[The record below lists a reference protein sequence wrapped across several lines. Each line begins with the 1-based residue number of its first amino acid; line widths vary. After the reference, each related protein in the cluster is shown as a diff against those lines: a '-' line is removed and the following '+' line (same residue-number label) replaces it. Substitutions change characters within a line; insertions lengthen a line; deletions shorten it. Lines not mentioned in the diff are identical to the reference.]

1 MKHILYLLLVL
12 PALLFSQQ
20 KVSGSILELQNN
32 KEVPLPFANVFWLN
46 SQVGTVTDIDGNFSI
61 EFSAQY
67 SKLVVS
73 YVGYTTDTITVTNP
87 NTTIRHLL
95 RSKGTLDEVVLTSRI
110 KATSRS
116 YLGAENVINISSA
129 ELLKAACCN
138 LSESFETN
146 PSIDVNFADAI
157 TGVRQ
162 IRLLGLTSPYTVI
175 TTENIPSVR
184 GASQAYGLSFI
195 PGTWVESIQITK
207 GAGSVVNS
215 FESIAGQINAE
226 LVKPSTDN
234 KIFVNAFG
242 ALGGRQEL
250 NVHLNTKLTDT
261 WSTGVYLHGNTR
273 DKKNDRNEDGFLDNP
288 LAKQIN
294 FMNRWQYAN
303 PKTGFVSFITLNYL
317 KDDKQV
323 GQTGFVPNRD
333 RGTTNFWGGE
343 VDTQRAGFTAKLG
356 YVTPSTPYQSIG
368 IQVAGNR
375 HEQNSYFGLREYNIQ
390 HDSGYV
396 SGIFNSIIGD
406 SRHTF
411 KTGITATYDDY
422 KELVESTNYN
432 RTEQSLGAFFEYSF
446 DDLEN
451 FTMTTGL
458 RVDTHNLLG
467 TFVTPRF
474 HARYTPWNKGALRA
488 SFGRG
493 KRSATIFTE
502 NQSLFATSRA
512 ISITD
517 NGGPIYGLDPEIAW
531 NYGVSFLQGFT
542 VFDRKAELSMDFYR
556 TDFQNQ
562 VVVDW
567 EDPQAIS
574 FYDLEGK
581 SIANSFQLELNY
593 DFAESLTLRTAYK
606 YFDIATDYKKGT
618 LQKPLQPKNRFFA
631 NLSYETFAKDNGA
644 QWKVDLTFNSIG
656 KQRLP
661 DTSSNP
667 IQYQLPAFSKPF
679 QLLNSQITK
688 VFSEKF
694 EIYFGG
700 ENITNVQ
707 QKNPILASDSPF
719 GEYFDTTIVYAP
731 VFGRMLYA
739 GLRFKIK

>member
-1 MKHILYLLLVL
+1 MKHILLLLL
-12 PALLFSQQ
+12 TIPALVFSQQ

-32 KEVPLPFANVFWLN
+32 KEVPLPFANVFWLD

-61 EFSAQY
+61 EY
-67 SKLVVS
+67 SSEHTKLVIS
-73 YVGYTTDTITVTNP
+73 YVGYTTDTISVTNS
-87 NTTIRHLL
+87 NTFVKHVL
-95 RSKGTLDEVVLTSRI
+95 KPKATLDEVILTSRI
-110 KATSRS
+110 KATSKS
-116 YLGAENVINISSA
+116 YLKSENVINISSA

-162 IRLLGLTSPYTVI
+162 IRMLGLTTPYTVI

-226 LVKPSTDN
+226 LVKPATDS
-234 KIFVNAFG
+234 KLFVNAFG

-250 NVHLNTKLTDT
+250 NLHLNTKITDT
-261 WSTGVYLHGNTR
+261 WSTGVYLHGNAR
-273 DKKNDRNEDGFLDNP
+273 DKKNDRNKDGFLDNP
-288 LAKQIN
+288 LAKQLN

-303 PKTGFVSFITLNYL
+303 PKTGVVSFISLNYL

-323 GQTGFVPNRD
+323 GQTEFVPQRD
-333 RGTTNFWGGE
+333 FGTTNFWGGE
-343 VDTQRAGFTAKLG
+343 IDTQRAGFTAKLG
-356 YVTPSTPYQSIG
+356 YVTPSAPYQSIG
-368 IQVAGNR
+368 LQVAGNR
-375 HEQNSYFGLREYNIQ
+375 HEQNSYFGLREYNIL

-396 SGIFNSIIGD
+396 SGVFNSIIGD

-422 KELVESTNYN
+422 KELVETTSYD
-432 RTEQSLGAFFEYSF
+432 RTEQSIGAFFEYSF

-451 FTMTTGL
+451 FTMTSGL
-458 RVDTHNLLG
+458 RVDSHNLLG

-474 HARYTPWNKGALRA
+474 HARYTPWNKAALRA

-542 VFDRKAELSMDFYR
+542 VFGRKAEVSVDFYR

-567 EDPQAIS
+567 EDPNQIR
-574 FYDLEGK
+574 FYNAQNATTASSLQID
-581 SIANSFQLELNY
+581 LNY
-593 DFAESLTLRTAYK
+593 AILERLDFKTTYK
-606 YFDIATDYKKGT
+606 YYDVQTRYATGKLT
-618 LQKPLQPKNRFFA
+618 RPLTPEHRFFA
-631 NLSYETFAKDNGA
+631 NLSYQTQPYKQQ
-644 QWKVDLTFNSIG
+644 QWKFDATYNWLSSQRFSNTQSNSAPY
-656 KQRLP
+656 RLP
-661 DTSSNP
+661 QNSPSLGT
-667 IQYQLPAFSKPF
+667 
-679 QLLNSQITK
+679 LNTQVTR
-688 VFSEKF
+688 VFSAKF
-694 EIYFGG
+694 EIYLGA
-700 ENITNVQ
+700 ENITDQ
-707 QKNPILASDSPF
+707 RQDNPILDAQNPF
-719 GEYFDTTIVYAP
+719 GSNFDTTFVYGP
-731 VFGRMLYA
+731 IFGSNYYA
-739 GLRFKIK
+739 GLRYNIN

>member
-1 MKHILYLLLVL
+1 MKHILLLLL
-12 PALLFSQQ
+12 TIPALVFSQQ

-61 EFSAQY
+61 EY
-67 SKLVVS
+67 SSEHTKLVIS
-73 YVGYTTDTITVTNP
+73 YVGYTTDTISVTNP
-87 NTTIRHLL
+87 NTFVKHVL
-95 RSKGTLDEVVLTSRI
+95 KPKATLDEVILTSRI
-110 KATSRS
+110 KATSKS
-116 YLGAENVINISSA
+116 YLKSENVINISSA

-162 IRLLGLTSPYTVI
+162 IRMLGLTTPYTVI

-226 LVKPSTDN
+226 LVKPATDS
-234 KIFVNAFG
+234 KLFVNAFG

-250 NVHLNTKLTDT
+250 NLHLNTKITDT
-261 WSTGVYLHGNTR
+261 WSTGVYLHGNAR
-273 DKKNDRNEDGFLDNP
+273 DKKNDRNKDGFLDNP
-288 LAKQIN
+288 LAKQLN

-303 PKTGFVSFITLNYL
+303 PKTGVVSFISLNYL

-323 GQTGFVPNRD
+323 GQTEFVPQRD
-333 RGTTNFWGGE
+333 VGTTNFWGGE
-343 VDTQRAGFTAKLG
+343 IDTQRAGFTAKLG
-356 YVTPSTPYQSIG
+356 YVTPSAPYQSIG
-368 IQVAGNR
+368 LQVAGSR
-375 HEQNSYFGLREYNIQ
+375 HEQNSYFGLREYNIL

-396 SGIFNSIIGD
+396 SGVFNSIIGD

-422 KELVESTNYN
+422 KELVETTSYD
-432 RTEQSLGAFFEYSF
+432 RTEQSIGAFFEYSF

-451 FTMTTGL
+451 FTMTSGL
-458 RVDTHNLLG
+458 RVDSHNLLG

-474 HARYTPWNKGALRA
+474 HARYTPWNKAALRA

-542 VFDRKAELSMDFYR
+542 VFGRKAEVSVDFYR

-567 EDPQAIS
+567 EDPNQIR
-574 FYDLEGK
+574 FYNAQNATTASSLQID
-581 SIANSFQLELNY
+581 LNY
-593 DFAESLTLRTAYK
+593 AILERLDFKTTYK
-606 YFDIATDYKKGT
+606 YYDVQTRYATGKLT
-618 LQKPLQPKNRFFA
+618 RPLTPEHRFFA
-631 NLSYETFAKDNGA
+631 NLSYQTQPYKQQ
-644 QWKVDLTFNSIG
+644 QWKFDATYNWLSSQRFSNTQSNSAPY
-656 KQRLP
+656 RLP
-661 DTSSNP
+661 QNSPSLGT
-667 IQYQLPAFSKPF
+667 
-679 QLLNSQITK
+679 LNTQVTR
-688 VFSEKF
+688 VFSAKF
-694 EIYFGG
+694 EIYLGA
-700 ENITNVQ
+700 ENITDQ
-707 QKNPILASDSPF
+707 SQDNPILDAQNPF
-719 GEYFDTTIVYAP
+719 GSNFDTTFVYGP
-731 VFGRMLYA
+731 IFGSNYYA
-739 GLRFKIK
+739 GLRYNIN

>member
-1 MKHILYLLLVL
+1 M
-12 PALLFSQQ
+12 
-20 KVSGSILELQNN
+20 
-32 KEVPLPFANVFWLN
+32 
-46 SQVGTVTDIDGNFSI
+46 
-61 EFSAQY
+61 
-67 SKLVVS
+67 S
-73 YVGYTTDTITVTNP
+73 YVGYTTDTISVTNP
-87 NTTIRHLL
+87 NTFVKHVL
-95 RSKGTLDEVVLTSRI
+95 KPKATLDEVILTSRI

-116 YLGAENVINISSA
+116 YLKSENVINISSA

-162 IRLLGLTSPYTVI
+162 IRMLGLTTPYTVI
-175 TTENIPSVR
+175 TSENIPSVR

-226 LVKPSTDN
+226 LVKPATDN
-234 KIFVNAFG
+234 RIFINAFG

-250 NVHLNTKLTDT
+250 NLHLNTKITDT
-261 WSTGVYLHGNTR
+261 WSTGVYLHGNAR
-273 DKKNDRNEDGFLDNP
+273 DKKNDRNKDGFLDNP
-288 LAKQIN
+288 LAKQLN

-303 PKTGFVSFITLNYL
+303 PNTGVVSFISLNYL

-323 GQTGFVPNRD
+323 GQTEFVPQRD
-333 RGTTNFWGGE
+333 VGTTNFWGGE
-343 VDTQRAGFTAKLG
+343 IDTQRAGFTAKLG
-356 YVTPSTPYQSIG
+356 YVTPSAPYKSIG
-368 IQVAGNR
+368 LQVAGNR
-375 HEQNSYFGLREYNIQ
+375 HEQNSYFGLREYNIL

-422 KELVESTNYN
+422 KELVETTSYD
-432 RTEQSLGAFFEYSF
+432 RTEQSIGAFFEYCF

-451 FTMTTGL
+451 FTMTSGL
-458 RVDTHNLLG
+458 RVDSHNLLG

-474 HARYTPWNKGALRA
+474 HARYTPWDKAAIKA

-502 NQSLFATSRA
+502 NQSLFATSRDLF
-512 ISITD
+512 ILD

-542 VFDRKAELSMDFYR
+542 VFNRKAEVSVDFYR

-567 EDPQAIS
+567 EDPNQIR
-574 FYDLEGK
+574 FYNAQNATT
-581 SIANSFQLELNY
+581 ANSLQIDLSYAILERL
-593 DFAESLTLRTAYK
+593 DFKTTYK
-606 YFDIATDYKKGT
+606 YYDVQTRYATGKLT
-618 LQKPLQPKNRFFA
+618 RPLTPEHRFFA
-631 NLSYETFAKDNGA
+631 NLSYQTQPYKQR
-644 QWKVDLTFNSIG
+644 QWKFDATYNWLSSQRFPNTQSNSAPY
-656 KQRLP
+656 RLP
-661 DTSSNP
+661 QNSPSLGT
-667 IQYQLPAFSKPF
+667 
-679 QLLNSQITK
+679 LNTQVTR
-688 VFSEKF
+688 VFSAKF
-694 EIYFGG
+694 EIYLGA
-700 ENITNVQ
+700 ENITDQ
-707 QKNPILASDSPF
+707 RQDNPILDAQNPF
-719 GEYFDTTIVYAP
+719 GSNFDTTFVYGP
-731 VFGRMLYA
+731 IFGSNYYA
-739 GLRFKIK
+739 GLRYNMN

>member
-1 MKHILYLLLVL
+1 MKHILLLLL
-12 PALLFSQQ
+12 TIPALVFSQQ

-61 EFSAQY
+61 EY
-67 SKLVVS
+67 SSEHTKLVIS
-73 YVGYTTDTITVTNP
+73 YVGYTTDTISVTNP
-87 NTTIRHLL
+87 NTFVKHVL
-95 RSKGTLDEVVLTSRI
+95 KPKATLDEVILTSRI
-110 KATSRS
+110 KATSKS
-116 YLGAENVINISSA
+116 YLKSENVINISSA

-162 IRLLGLTSPYTVI
+162 IRMLGLTTPYTVI

-226 LVKPSTDN
+226 LVKPATDS
-234 KIFVNAFG
+234 KLFVNAFG

-250 NVHLNTKLTDT
+250 NLHLNTKITDT

-273 DKKNDRNEDGFLDNP
+273 DKKNDRNKDGFLDNP
-288 LAKQIN
+288 LAKQLN

-303 PKTGFVSFITLNYL
+303 PKTGVVSFISLNYL

-323 GQTGFVPNRD
+323 GQTEFVPQRD
-333 RGTTNFWGGE
+333 VGTTNFWGGE
-343 VDTQRAGFTAKLG
+343 IDTQRAGFIAKLG
-356 YVTPSTPYQSIG
+356 YVTPSAPYQSIG
-368 IQVAGNR
+368 LQVAGNR
-375 HEQNSYFGLREYNIQ
+375 HEQNSYFGLREYNIL

-411 KTGITATYDDY
+411 KTGITAAYDDY

-451 FTMTTGL
+451 FTMTSGL

-474 HARYTPWNKGALRA
+474 HARYTPWNKAALRA

-531 NYGVSFLQGFT
+531 NYGLSFLQGFT
-542 VFDRKAELSMDFYR
+542 VFDRKAEVSVDFYR

-567 EDPQAIS
+567 EDPNQIR
-574 FYDLEGK
+574 FYNAQNATTASSLQID
-581 SIANSFQLELNY
+581 LNY
-593 DFAESLTLRTAYK
+593 AILERLDFKTTYK
-606 YFDIATDYKKGT
+606 YYDVQTRYATGKLT
-618 LQKPLQPKNRFFA
+618 RPLTPEHRFFA
-631 NLSYETFAKDNGA
+631 NLSYQTQPYKQQ
-644 QWKVDLTFNSIG
+644 QWKFDATYNWLSSQRFPNTQSNSAPY
-656 KQRLP
+656 RLP
-661 DTSSNP
+661 QNSPSLGT
-667 IQYQLPAFSKPF
+667 
-679 QLLNSQITK
+679 LNTQVTR
-688 VFSEKF
+688 VFSAKF
-694 EIYFGG
+694 EIYLGA
-700 ENITNVQ
+700 ENITDQ
-707 QKNPILASDSPF
+707 SQDNPILDAQNPF
-719 GEYFDTTIVYAP
+719 GSNFDTTFVYGP
-731 VFGRMLYA
+731 IFGSNYYA
-739 GLRFKIK
+739 GLRYNIN

>member
-1 MKHILYLLLVL
+1 MKHILLLLL
-12 PALLFSQQ
+12 TIPALVFSQQ

-32 KEVPLPFANVFWLN
+32 KEVPLPFANVFWLD

-61 EFSAQY
+61 EY
-67 SKLVVS
+67 SSEHTKLVIS
-73 YVGYTTDTITVTNP
+73 YVGYTTDTISVTNS
-87 NTTIRHLL
+87 NTFVKHVL
-95 RSKGTLDEVVLTSRI
+95 KPKATLDEVILTSRI
-110 KATSRS
+110 KATSKS
-116 YLGAENVINISSA
+116 YLKSENVINISSA

-162 IRLLGLTSPYTVI
+162 IRMLGLTTPYTVI

-226 LVKPSTDN
+226 LVKPATDS
-234 KIFVNAFG
+234 KLFVNAFG

-250 NVHLNTKLTDT
+250 NLHLNTKITDT
-261 WSTGVYLHGNTR
+261 WSTGVYLHGNAR
-273 DKKNDRNEDGFLDNP
+273 DKKNDRNKDGFLDNP
-288 LAKQIN
+288 LAKQLN

-303 PKTGFVSFITLNYL
+303 PKTGVVSFISLNYL

-323 GQTGFVPNRD
+323 GQTEFVPQRD
-333 RGTTNFWGGE
+333 VGTTNFWGGE
-343 VDTQRAGFTAKLG
+343 IDTQRAGFTAKLG
-356 YVTPSTPYQSIG
+356 YVTPSAPYQSIG
-368 IQVAGNR
+368 LQVAGNR
-375 HEQNSYFGLREYNIQ
+375 HEQNSYFGLREYNIL

-396 SGIFNSIIGD
+396 SGVFNSIIGD

-422 KELVESTNYN
+422 KELVETTSYD
-432 RTEQSLGAFFEYSF
+432 RTEQSIGAFFEYSF

-451 FTMTTGL
+451 FTMTSGL
-458 RVDTHNLLG
+458 RVDSHNLLG

-474 HARYTPWNKGALRA
+474 HARYTPWNKAALRA

-542 VFDRKAELSMDFYR
+542 VFGRKAEVSVDFYR

-567 EDPQAIS
+567 EDPNQIR
-574 FYDLEGK
+574 FYNAQNATTASSLQID
-581 SIANSFQLELNY
+581 LNY
-593 DFAESLTLRTAYK
+593 AILERLDFKTTYK
-606 YFDIATDYKKGT
+606 YYDVQTRYATGKLT
-618 LQKPLQPKNRFFA
+618 RPLTPEHRFFA
-631 NLSYETFAKDNGA
+631 NLSYQTQPYKQQ
-644 QWKVDLTFNSIG
+644 QWKFDATYNWLSSQRFSNTQSNSAPY
-656 KQRLP
+656 RLP
-661 DTSSNP
+661 QNSPSLGT
-667 IQYQLPAFSKPF
+667 
-679 QLLNSQITK
+679 LNTQVTR
-688 VFSEKF
+688 VFSAKF
-694 EIYFGG
+694 EIYLGA
-700 ENITNVQ
+700 ENITDQ
-707 QKNPILASDSPF
+707 RQDNPILDAQNPF
-719 GEYFDTTIVYAP
+719 GSNFDTTFVYGP
-731 VFGRMLYA
+731 IFGSNYYA
-739 GLRFKIK
+739 GLRYNIN

>member
-1 MKHILYLLLVL
+1 MKHILLLLL
-12 PALLFSQQ
+12 TIPALVFSQQ

-32 KEVPLPFANVFWLN
+32 KEVPLPFANVFWLD

-61 EFSAQY
+61 EY
-67 SKLVVS
+67 SSEHTKLVIS
-73 YVGYTTDTITVTNP
+73 YVGYTTDTISVTNS
-87 NTTIRHLL
+87 NTFVKHVL
-95 RSKGTLDEVVLTSRI
+95 KPKATLDEVILTSRI
-110 KATSRS
+110 KATSKS
-116 YLGAENVINISSA
+116 YLKSENVINISSA

-162 IRLLGLTSPYTVI
+162 IRMLGLTTPYTVI

-226 LVKPSTDN
+226 LVKPATDS
-234 KIFVNAFG
+234 KLFVNAFG

-250 NVHLNTKLTDT
+250 NLHLNTKITDT
-261 WSTGVYLHGNTR
+261 WSTGVYLHGNAR
-273 DKKNDRNEDGFLDNP
+273 DKKNDRNKDGFLDNP
-288 LAKQIN
+288 LAKQLN

-303 PKTGFVSFITLNYL
+303 PKTGVVSFISLNYL

-323 GQTGFVPNRD
+323 GQTEFVPQRD
-333 RGTTNFWGGE
+333 VGTTNFWGGE
-343 VDTQRAGFTAKLG
+343 IDTQRAGFTAKLG
-356 YVTPSTPYQSIG
+356 YVTPSAPYQSIG
-368 IQVAGNR
+368 LQVAGNR
-375 HEQNSYFGLREYNIQ
+375 HEQNSYFGLREYNIL

-396 SGIFNSIIGD
+396 SGVFNSIIGD

-422 KELVESTNYN
+422 KELVETTSYD
-432 RTEQSLGAFFEYSF
+432 RTEQSIGAFFEYSF

-451 FTMTTGL
+451 FTMTSGL
-458 RVDTHNLLG
+458 RVDSHNLLG

-474 HARYTPWNKGALRA
+474 HARYTPWNKAALRA

-542 VFDRKAELSMDFYR
+542 VFGRKAEVSVDFYR

-567 EDPQAIS
+567 EDPNQIR
-574 FYDLEGK
+574 FYNAQNATTASSLQID
-581 SIANSFQLELNY
+581 LNY
-593 DFAESLTLRTAYK
+593 AILERLDFKTTYK
-606 YFDIATDYKKGT
+606 YYDVQTRYATGKLT
-618 LQKPLQPKNRFFA
+618 RPLTPEHRFFA
-631 NLSYETFAKDNGA
+631 NLSYQTQPYKQR
-644 QWKVDLTFNSIG
+644 QWKFDATYNWLSS
-656 KQRLP
+656 QRFSNTQSTSAPYNLP
-661 DTSSNP
+661 QTSPS
-667 IQYQLPAFSKPF
+667 LGT
-679 QLLNSQITK
+679 LNTQVTR
-688 VFSEKF
+688 VFSAKF
-694 EIYFGG
+694 EIYLGA
-700 ENITNVQ
+700 ENITDQ
-707 QKNPILASDSPF
+707 RQDNPILDAQNPF
-719 GEYFDTTIVYAP
+719 GSNFDTTFVYGP
-731 VFGRMLYA
+731 IFGSNYYA
-739 GLRFKIK
+739 GLRYNIN

>member
-1 MKHILYLLLVL
+1 MKHILLLLL
-12 PALLFSQQ
+12 LTIPALVFSQQ

-61 EFSAQY
+61 EY
-67 SKLVVS
+67 SSEHTKLVIS
-73 YVGYTTDTITVTNP
+73 YVGYTTDTISVTNP
-87 NTTIRHLL
+87 NTFVKHVL
-95 RSKGTLDEVVLTSRI
+95 KPKATLDEVILTSRI
-110 KATSRS
+110 KATSKS
-116 YLGAENVINISSA
+116 YLKSENVINISSA

-162 IRLLGLTSPYTVI
+162 IRMLGLTTPYTVI

-226 LVKPSTDN
+226 LVKPATDS
-234 KIFVNAFG
+234 KLFVNAFG

-250 NVHLNTKLTDT
+250 NLHLNTKITDT

-273 DKKNDRNEDGFLDNP
+273 DKKNDRNKDGFLDNP
-288 LAKQIN
+288 LAKQLN

-303 PKTGFVSFITLNYL
+303 PKTGVVSFISLNYL

-323 GQTGFVPNRD
+323 GQTEFVPQRD
-333 RGTTNFWGGE
+333 VGTTNFWGGE
-343 VDTQRAGFTAKLG
+343 IDTQRAGFIAKLG
-356 YVTPSTPYQSIG
+356 YVTPSAPYQSIG
-368 IQVAGNR
+368 LQVAGNR
-375 HEQNSYFGLREYNIQ
+375 HEQNSYFGLREYNIL

-411 KTGITATYDDY
+411 KTGITAAYDDY

-451 FTMTTGL
+451 FTMTSGL

-474 HARYTPWNKGALRA
+474 HARYTPWNKAALRA

-531 NYGVSFLQGFT
+531 NYGLSFLQGFT
-542 VFDRKAELSMDFYR
+542 VFDRKAEVSVDFYR

-567 EDPQAIS
+567 EDPNQIR
-574 FYDLEGK
+574 FYNAQNATTASSLQID
-581 SIANSFQLELNY
+581 LNY
-593 DFAESLTLRTAYK
+593 AILERLDFKTTYK
-606 YFDIATDYKKGT
+606 YYDVQTRYATGKLT
-618 LQKPLQPKNRFFA
+618 RPLTPEHRFFA
-631 NLSYETFAKDNGA
+631 NLSYQTQPYKQQ
-644 QWKVDLTFNSIG
+644 QWKFDATYNWLSSQRFPNTQSNSAPY
-656 KQRLP
+656 RLP
-661 DTSSNP
+661 QNSPSLGT
-667 IQYQLPAFSKPF
+667 
-679 QLLNSQITK
+679 LNTQVTR
-688 VFSEKF
+688 VFSAKF
-694 EIYFGG
+694 EIYLGA
-700 ENITNVQ
+700 ENITDQ
-707 QKNPILASDSPF
+707 SQDNPILDAQNPF
-719 GEYFDTTIVYAP
+719 GSNFDTTFVYGP
-731 VFGRMLYA
+731 IFGSNYYA
-739 GLRFKIK
+739 GLRYNIN

>member
-1 MKHILYLLLVL
+1 MKHILLLLL
-12 PALLFSQQ
+12 IIPALVFSQQ

-32 KEVPLPFANVFWLN
+32 KEVPLPFANVFWLD

-61 EFSAQY
+61 EY
-67 SKLVVS
+67 SSDRTKLVMS
-73 YVGYTTDTITVTNP
+73 YVGYTTDTISVTNP
-87 NTTIRHLL
+87 NTFVKHVL
-95 RSKGTLDEVVLTSRI
+95 KPKATLDEVILTSRI

-116 YLGAENVINISSA
+116 YLKSENVINISSA

-162 IRLLGLTSPYTVI
+162 IRMLGLTTPYTVI

-226 LVKPSTDN
+226 LVKPATDN
-234 KIFVNAFG
+234 RIFINAFG

-250 NVHLNTKLTDT
+250 NLHLNTKITDT
-261 WSTGVYLHGNTR
+261 WSTGVYLHGNAR
-273 DKKNDRNEDGFLDNP
+273 DKKNDRNKDGFLDNP
-288 LAKQIN
+288 LAKQLN

-303 PKTGFVSFITLNYL
+303 PKTGVVSFISLNYL

-323 GQTGFVPNRD
+323 GQTEFVPQRD
-333 RGTTNFWGGE
+333 VGTTNFWGGE
-343 VDTQRAGFTAKLG
+343 IDTQRAGFTAKLG
-356 YVTPSTPYQSIG
+356 YVTPSAPYQSIG
-368 IQVAGNR
+368 LQVAGNR
-375 HEQNSYFGLREYNIQ
+375 HEQNSYFGLREYNIL

-422 KELVESTNYN
+422 KELVETTSYD
-432 RTEQSLGAFFEYSF
+432 RTEQSIGAFFEYSF

-451 FTMTTGL
+451 FTMTSGL
-458 RVDTHNLLG
+458 RVDSHNLLG

-474 HARYTPWNKGALRA
+474 HARYTPWDKAAIKA

-502 NQSLFATSRA
+502 NQSLFATSRDLF
-512 ISITD
+512 ILD

-542 VFDRKAELSMDFYR
+542 VFNRKAEVSVDFYR

-567 EDPQAIS
+567 EDPNQIR
-574 FYDLEGK
+574 FYNAQNATT
-581 SIANSFQLELNY
+581 ANSLQIDLSYAILERL
-593 DFAESLTLRTAYK
+593 DFKTTYK
-606 YFDIATDYKKGT
+606 YYDVQTRYATGKLT
-618 LQKPLQPKNRFFA
+618 RPLTPEHRFFA
-631 NLSYETFAKDNGA
+631 NLSYQTQPYKQR
-644 QWKVDLTFNSIG
+644 QWKFDATYNWLSSQRFPNTQSNSAPY
-656 KQRLP
+656 RLP
-661 DTSSNP
+661 QNSPSLGT
-667 IQYQLPAFSKPF
+667 
-679 QLLNSQITK
+679 LNTQVTR
-688 VFSEKF
+688 VFSAKF
-694 EIYFGG
+694 EIYLGA
-700 ENITNVQ
+700 ENITDQ
-707 QKNPILASDSPF
+707 RQDNPILDAQNPF
-719 GEYFDTTIVYAP
+719 GSNFDTTFVYGP
-731 VFGRMLYA
+731 IFGSNYYA
-739 GLRFKIK
+739 GLRYNIN

>member
-303 PKTGFVSFITLNYL
+303 PKTGFVSFISLNYL

-356 YVTPSTPYQSIG
+356 YVTPSAPYQSIG

-411 KTGITATYDDY
+411 KTGITAAYDDY

-451 FTMTTGL
+451 FTMTSGL

-474 HARYTPWNKGALRA
+474 HARYTPWNKAALRA

-531 NYGVSFLQGFT
+531 NYGLSFLQGFT
-542 VFDRKAELSMDFYR
+542 VFDRKAEVSVDFYR

-567 EDPQAIS
+567 EDPNQIR
-574 FYDLEGK
+574 FYNAQNATTASSLQID
-581 SIANSFQLELNY
+581 LNY
-593 DFAESLTLRTAYK
+593 AILERLDFKTTYK
-606 YFDIATDYKKGT
+606 YYDVQTRYATGKLT
-618 LQKPLQPKNRFFA
+618 RPLTPEHRFFA
-631 NLSYETFAKDNGA
+631 NLSYQTQPYKQQ
-644 QWKVDLTFNSIG
+644 QWKFDATYNWLSSQRFPNTQSNSAPY
-656 KQRLP
+656 RLP
-661 DTSSNP
+661 QNSPSLGT
-667 IQYQLPAFSKPF
+667 
-679 QLLNSQITK
+679 LNTQVTR
-688 VFSEKF
+688 VFSAKF
-694 EIYFGG
+694 EIYLGA
-700 ENITNVQ
+700 ENITDQ
-707 QKNPILASDSPF
+707 SQDNPILDAQNPF
-719 GEYFDTTIVYAP
+719 GSNFDTTFVYGP
-731 VFGRMLYA
+731 IFGSNYYA
-739 GLRFKIK
+739 GLRYNIN

>member
-1 MKHILYLLLVL
+1 MKHILLLLL
-12 PALLFSQQ
+12 IIPALVFSQQ

-32 KEVPLPFANVFWLN
+32 KEVPLPFANVFWLD

-61 EFSAQY
+61 EY
-67 SKLVVS
+67 SSDRTKLVMS
-73 YVGYTTDTITVTNP
+73 YVGYTTDTISVTNP
-87 NTTIRHLL
+87 NTFVKHVL
-95 RSKGTLDEVVLTSRI
+95 KPKATLDEVILTSRI

-116 YLGAENVINISSA
+116 YLKSENVINISSA

-162 IRLLGLTSPYTVI
+162 IRMLGLTTPYTVI
-175 TTENIPSVR
+175 TSENIPSVR

-226 LVKPSTDN
+226 LVKPATDN
-234 KIFVNAFG
+234 RIFINAFG

-250 NVHLNTKLTDT
+250 NLHLNTKITDT
-261 WSTGVYLHGNTR
+261 WSTGVYLHGNAR
-273 DKKNDRNEDGFLDNP
+273 DKKNDRNKDGFLDNP
-288 LAKQIN
+288 LAKQLN

-303 PKTGFVSFITLNYL
+303 PKTGVVSFISLNYL

-323 GQTGFVPNRD
+323 GQTEFVPQRD
-333 RGTTNFWGGE
+333 VGTTNFWGGE
-343 VDTQRAGFTAKLG
+343 IDTQRAGFTAKLG
-356 YVTPSTPYQSIG
+356 YVTPSAPYQSIG
-368 IQVAGNR
+368 LQVAGNR
-375 HEQNSYFGLREYNIQ
+375 HEQNSYFGLREYNIL

-422 KELVESTNYN
+422 KELVETTSYD
-432 RTEQSLGAFFEYSF
+432 RTEQSIGAFFEYCF

-451 FTMTTGL
+451 FTMTSGL
-458 RVDTHNLLG
+458 RVDSHNLLG

-474 HARYTPWNKGALRA
+474 HARYTPWDKAAIKA

-502 NQSLFATSRA
+502 NQSLFATSRDLF
-512 ISITD
+512 ILD

-542 VFDRKAELSMDFYR
+542 VFNRKAEVSVDFYR

-567 EDPQAIS
+567 EDPNQIR
-574 FYDLEGK
+574 FYNAQNATT
-581 SIANSFQLELNY
+581 ANSLQIDLSYAILERL
-593 DFAESLTLRTAYK
+593 DFKTTYK
-606 YFDIATDYKKGT
+606 YYDVQTRYATGKLT
-618 LQKPLQPKNRFFA
+618 RPLTPEHRFFA
-631 NLSYETFAKDNGA
+631 NLSYQTQPYKQR
-644 QWKVDLTFNSIG
+644 QWKFDATYNWLSSQRFPNTQSNSAPY
-656 KQRLP
+656 RLP
-661 DTSSNP
+661 QNSPSLGT
-667 IQYQLPAFSKPF
+667 
-679 QLLNSQITK
+679 LNTQVTR
-688 VFSEKF
+688 VFSAKF
-694 EIYFGG
+694 EIYLGA
-700 ENITNVQ
+700 ENITDQ
-707 QKNPILASDSPF
+707 RQDNPILDAQNPF
-719 GEYFDTTIVYAP
+719 GSNFDTTFVYGP
-731 VFGRMLYA
+731 IFGSNYYA
-739 GLRFKIK
+739 GLRYNIN

>member
-1 MKHILYLLLVL
+1 MKHILLLLL
-12 PALLFSQQ
+12 TIPALVFSQQ

-61 EFSAQY
+61 EY
-67 SKLVVS
+67 SSEHTKLVIS
-73 YVGYTTDTITVTNP
+73 YVGYTTDTISVTNP
-87 NTTIRHLL
+87 NTFVKHVL
-95 RSKGTLDEVVLTSRI
+95 KPKATLDEVILTSRI
-110 KATSRS
+110 KATSKS
-116 YLGAENVINISSA
+116 YLKSENVINISSA

-162 IRLLGLTSPYTVI
+162 IRMLGLTTPYTVI

-226 LVKPSTDN
+226 LVKPATDS
-234 KIFVNAFG
+234 KLFVNAFG

-250 NVHLNTKLTDT
+250 NLHLNTKITDT

-273 DKKNDRNEDGFLDNP
+273 DKKNDRNKDGFLDNP
-288 LAKQIN
+288 LAKQLN

-303 PKTGFVSFITLNYL
+303 PKTGVVSFISLNYL

-323 GQTGFVPNRD
+323 GQTEFVPQRD
-333 RGTTNFWGGE
+333 VGTTNFWGGE
-343 VDTQRAGFTAKLG
+343 IDTQRAGFIAKLG
-356 YVTPSTPYQSIG
+356 YVTPSAPYQSIG
-368 IQVAGNR
+368 LQVAGNR
-375 HEQNSYFGLREYNIQ
+375 HEQNSYFGLREYNIL

-411 KTGITATYDDY
+411 KTGITAAYDDY

-451 FTMTTGL
+451 FTMTSGL

-474 HARYTPWNKGALRA
+474 HARYTPWNKAALRA

-542 VFDRKAELSMDFYR
+542 VFDRKAEVSVDFYR

-567 EDPQAIS
+567 EDPNQIR
-574 FYDLEGK
+574 FYNAQNATTASSLQID
-581 SIANSFQLELNY
+581 LNY
-593 DFAESLTLRTAYK
+593 AILERLDFKTTYK
-606 YFDIATDYKKGT
+606 YYDVQTRYATGRLT
-618 LQKPLQPKNRFFA
+618 RPLTPEHRFFA
-631 NLSYETFAKDNGA
+631 NLSYQTQPYKQQ
-644 QWKVDLTFNSIG
+644 QWKFDATYNWLSSQRFPNTQSNSAPY
-656 KQRLP
+656 RLP
-661 DTSSNP
+661 QNSPSLGT
-667 IQYQLPAFSKPF
+667 
-679 QLLNSQITK
+679 LNTQVTR
-688 VFSEKF
+688 VFSAKF
-694 EIYFGG
+694 EIYLGA
-700 ENITNVQ
+700 ENITDQ
-707 QKNPILASDSPF
+707 SQDNPILDAQNPF
-719 GEYFDTTIVYAP
+719 GSNFDTTFVYGP
-731 VFGRMLYA
+731 IFGSNYYA
-739 GLRFKIK
+739 GLRYNIN

>member
-1 MKHILYLLLVL
+1 MKHILFLLLVA

-46 SQVGTVTDIDGNFSI
+46 SQVGSVTDIDGNFNI
-61 EFSAQY
+61 ESSSEH
-67 SKLVVS
+67 SKLVIS
-73 YVGYTTDTITVTNP
+73 YVGYTTDTISINNP
-87 NTTIRHLL
+87 NTFVKHVL
-95 RSKGTLDEVVLTSRI
+95 RSKGTLDEVIITSRI

-162 IRLLGLTSPYTVI
+162 IRMLGLTTPYTVI

-226 LVKPSTDN
+226 LVKPSTDD
-234 KIFVNAFG
+234 KLFVNAFG

-250 NVHLNTKLTDT
+250 NLHLNTKLTDT
-261 WSTGVYLHGNTR
+261 WSTGVYLHGNAR
-273 DKKNDRNEDGFLDNP
+273 DKKNDRNKDGFLDNP
-288 LAKQIN
+288 LAKQMN

-303 PKTGFVSFITLNYL
+303 PKTGVVSFISLNYL

-323 GQTGFVPNRD
+323 GQTGFVPNLD

-343 VDTQRAGFTAKLG
+343 IETQRAGFTAKVG
-356 YVTPSTPYQSIG
+356 YVTPSAPYQSIG
-368 IQVAGNR
+368 LQVAGNR

-422 KELVESTNYN
+422 KELVETTTYN
-432 RTEQSLGAFFEYSF
+432 RTEQSIGAFFEYSF

-451 FTMTTGL
+451 FTTTAGL

-474 HARYTPWNKGALRA
+474 HARYTPWDKAALRA

-542 VFDRKAELSMDFYR
+542 VFDRKAEVSIDFFR

-567 EDPQAIS
+567 EDPNQIR
-574 FYDLEGK
+574 FYNAQNATT
-581 SIANSFQLELNY
+581 ANSLQIDLSYAILERL
-593 DFAESLTLRTAYK
+593 DFRTTYK
-606 YFDIATDYKKGT
+606 YYDVKTDYASGRLT
-618 LQKPLQPKNRFFA
+618 RPLTPEHRFFA
-631 NLSYETFAKDNGA
+631 NLSYETHRHKEA
-644 QWKVDLTFNSIG
+644 QWKFDATYNWLSSQRFPSTQNNDASF
-656 KQRLP
+656 RLP
-661 DTSSNP
+661 ENSPSLGT
-667 IQYQLPAFSKPF
+667 
-679 QLLNSQITK
+679 LNAQITK
-688 VFSEKF
+688 VFSSKF
-694 EIYFGG
+694 EIYLGA
-700 ENITNVQ
+700 ENITDQ
-707 QKNPILASDSPF
+707 RQDNPILDAQNPF
-719 GEYFDTTIVYAP
+719 GSNFDTTFVYGP
-731 VFGRMLYA
+731 IFGSNYYA
-739 GLRFKIK
+739 GLRYNIN